1 MLKLPA
7 LTPSQASLWAS
18 VGKLRE
24 ANLLR
29 LAILRD
35 FARIVHAQL
44 STVMATPPQPGL
56 DSFSRLRNTALEDLE
71 AMARRVQEGLHV
83 RTFPSSA
90 KDWLK
95 DGVSGPMAVVQ
106 RTFPPEFFEVLGPD
120 RIERYDRA
128 WEREIAA
135 EAVAVG
141 WELRSIEA
149 WVEILEAQAWE
160 AGFVHVLGR
169 HGVVLFAESAFVDDA
184 RWKGRWIF
192 VSAPG
197 LAIARPA
204 GAEEDSKLLFPKA
217 NAVG

>member
-18 VGKLRE
+18 VGELRE

-35 FARIVHAQL
+35 FARVVHAEL
-44 STVMATPPQPGL
+44 STVMATPFQPGQ
-56 DSFSRLRNTALEDLE
+56 DSFSRLRNNALADLE
-71 AMARRVQEGLHV
+71 AQARRVQEGLHL
-83 RTFPSSA
+83 RTLPSNA
-90 KDWLK
+90 KDWLES
-95 DGVSGPMAVVQ
+95 GGSGPMPVVQ
-106 RTFPPEFFEVLGPD
+106 RTFPPGFFEVLGRD

-135 EAVAVG
+135 EAVALG

-149 WVEILEAQAWE
+149 WVEILEAQSWE
-160 AGFVHVLGR
+160 SGLVRALGR
-169 HGVVLFAESAFVDDA
+169 QGVVLFAESAFVDDA

-197 LAIARPA
+197 LDIARPS
-204 GAEEDSKLLFPKA
+204 GAEEDSKLLFPKS
-217 NAVG
+217 NGVS